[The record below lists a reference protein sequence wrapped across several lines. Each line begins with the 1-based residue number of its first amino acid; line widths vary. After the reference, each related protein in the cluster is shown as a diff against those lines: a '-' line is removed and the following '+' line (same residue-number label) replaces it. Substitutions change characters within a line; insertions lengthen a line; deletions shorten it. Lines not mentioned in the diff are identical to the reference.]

1 MGINTHILWVL
12 IDPVMA
18 DSYNKNTSLTW
29 TRTSFCCM
37 RCEAHRLVF
46 ALKRGVYRLVFELKR
61 GAHRLVLQLKCRAH
75 MLALELKRET
85 HRPAFELK
93 RDPRA

>member
-12 IDPVMA
+12 IDPVMT

-29 TRTSFCCM
+29 MRTSFCCL
-37 RCEAHRLVF
+37 RREAHRLVF
-46 ALKRGVYRLVFELKR
+46 ALKR
-61 GAHRLVLQLKCRAH
+61 GAHRLVLQLKRRAH
-75 MLALELKRET
+75 MLALKLKRET
-85 HRPAFELK
+85 HRLVFELK